1 MAKPGQRNDK
11 SAARI
16 RSDSGKSV
24 VSVLLMI
31 YLIGKHRAQD
41 GVRHMI
47 ITRITGKI
55 GIEML
60 DGMVYVFL
68 NRNLLVIA
76 FQLCFAVF
84 LRTVFRNLCRGENGI
99 WWKKVECI
107 RCGGLLAAALIGFHR
122 YIRLN
127 ANN

>member
-1 MAKPGQRNDK
+1 MAKPGQRSDR

-16 RSDSGKSV
+16 RRGSGEAVS
-24 VSVLLMI
+24 SVLLMI
-31 YLIGKHRAQD
+31 DLEGEHRSQNGVCQMIVAGIIGEIS
-41 GVRHMI
+41 V
-47 ITRITGKI
+47 
-55 GIEML
+55 EML

-68 NRNLLVIA
+68 SRNLLVIA

-84 LRTVFRNLCRGENGI
+84 LRTVFRNLCRSENGM

>member
-24 VSVLLMI
+24 ISVLLMI

-41 GVRHMI
+41 GVRQMI

-68 NRNLLVIA
+68 SRNLLVIA

-84 LRTVFRNLCRGENGI
+84 LRTVFRNLCGGEDGVGWQKVKGI
-99 WWKKVECI
+99 
-107 RCGGLLAAALIGFHR
+107 RRSGLLAAALIGFHR